1 MVCLLILIHTTSQ
14 DVSSS
19 FKGVAIK
26 SLLNAISTPPAPSLL
41 SFHDE
46 FQATVDQTGHFIK
59 RGARHTRLVACN

>member
-41 SFHDE
+41 SFLLAISYPE
-46 FQATVDQTGHFIK
+46 FSGKIAVTDGII
-59 RGARHTRLVACN
+59 